1 MTGRDRGRVRA
12 SGTSSDALQQNRA
25 RAVQHNNEE
34 IHRLILENTLDLI
47 ALIDRTGR
55 YVYVSPSHL
64 DVLGY
69 QPAELIGSSFFEFVH
84 PLDRAALMEQ
94 WPPVAGEAISQTMLR
109 VYHADGAWRSFET
122 SSRMV
127 MRQGEPHVV
136 WLARDITAQ
145 QQSGRA
151 LIRLH
156 RHHELILTSAGEGIF
171 GVDRNG
177 HTTFANPAAA
187 RLLGWESVDLLGQPM
202 HALIHHTKPDGTAYP
217 EADCP
222 IFATL
227 TEGRVYHLTD
237 DVFWRKDGTS
247 FPVEYTSTP
256 IYEGRMITGAVVV
269 FRNIRARKDLE
280 ARLLHTQ
287 KMDSIGRLAGG
298 VAHDFNNLLTVI
310 IGNADLA
317 KLALAADAH
326 GRGELGEIKR
336 AALRATNLTGQL
348 LAFARK
354 QVIKPRIVNLNDLL
368 LDMDKLLRRLIDEH
382 IELITL
388 LSVDL
393 GLIKADPGQLE
404 QVIVNLAVNAR
415 DAMPEGG
422 KLTLATANVIIDPVS
437 VPELTAS
444 PTGAYVLLTI
454 SDTGMGMSEDV
465 KARAFEPFFTTKA
478 PGRGTGL
485 GLATCY
491 GIITQQ
497 GGHIQIDSQV
507 GQGTAIS
514 IYLPLVEAT
523 ADELSQQ
530 HDEGTLPL
538 GQETVLLVED
548 EPSVRALAR
557 RVLREQGYSVLE
569 AANGDE
575 ALQLAR
581 QHVGLVI
588 DLLLTDV
595 VMPQMSGI
603 ALANQLKDMYPAIKI
618 LFTSGYT
625 DDAIIR
631 HARLQ
636 ASAAFLAKPFSPA
649 ILACAMREVLDSSIP
664 A

>member
-1 MTGRDRGRVRA
+1 MTGRERGRVRA
-12 SGTSSDALQQNRA
+12 SDTSSDALQQNRA
-25 RAVQHNNEE
+25 GAVQRDNEE

-47 ALIDRTGR
+47 ALIDQTGR
-55 YVYVSPSHL
+55 YVYASPSHL

-69 QPAELIGSSFFEFVH
+69 QPAELIGSPFFEFVH

-94 WPPVAGEAISQTMLR
+94 WPPVAGKAISQTMLR
-109 VYHADGAWRSFET
+109 VYHAEGAWRSFET
-122 SSRMV
+122 SSRIV

-171 GVDRNG
+171 GLDRNG

-202 HALIHHTKPDGTAYP
+202 HALIHHTKPDGTTYP

-247 FPVEYTSTP
+247 FPIEYTSTP

-317 KLALAADAH
+317 KLALPADAL

-368 LDMDKLLRRLIDEH
+368 LDMDKLLRRLIDED

-388 LSVDL
+388 PSVDL
-393 GLIKADPGQLE
+393 GLIKADPSQLE

-422 KLTLATANVIIDPVS
+422 KLTLATANVIIDQAS

-507 GQGTAIS
+507 GQGTTMS

-530 HDEGTLPL
+530 QDEATLPL
-538 GQETVLLVED
+538 GQETLLLVED

-581 QHVGLVI
+581 QQVGLVI
-588 DLLLTDV
+588 DLVVTDV

-603 ALANQLKDMYPAIKI
+603 ALANQLKDIYPTIKI

-625 DDAIIR
+625 DDAIMR
-631 HARLQ
+631 HAQLQ
-636 ASAAFLAKPFSPA
+636 AGAVFLPKPFSPA
-649 ILACAMREVLDSSIP
+649 TLACTVREVLDSSI
-664 A
+664 